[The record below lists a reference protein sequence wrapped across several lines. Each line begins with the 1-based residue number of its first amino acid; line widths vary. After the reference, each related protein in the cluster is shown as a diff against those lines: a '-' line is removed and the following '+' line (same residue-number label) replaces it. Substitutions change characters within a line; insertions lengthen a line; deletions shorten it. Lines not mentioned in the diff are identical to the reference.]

1 MIEKIKDLWRILRF
15 AALADKFIKI
25 SEIRGKYYE
34 RF

>member
-15 AALADKFIKI
+15 AVFADKLIEI
-25 SEIRGKYYE
+25 SKIRGKYHE